1 MVCNVCQFK
10 TKGIKKF
17 KNHIRKHSEKQISY
31 PCYGETT
38 LDDSNQKFHIQSKH
52 ETSNGNRNSNLV
64 NGDEEMHDTN
74 KEHLPFQKENG
85 SGDGSNHFNL
95 ETNLNMHRDN
105 AINCGME
112 ENLKQMMLI
121 KGDNQIKRLQ
131 DPESSESAFILQDD
145 AEKGRVDIKQLYSKV
160 KMKRKGFFCNLC
172 FKTFPRFGIFLEH
185 RNLCKQRCLILCCN
199 CQMKFRWKSKYLH
212 HRVQCKLSING
223 QIGPGMNKFCLR
235 TMNGFHQLDNIEN
248 LEGNKDAPRLSGV
261 ILNVGL
267 LEDVTTNSTS
277 TERNDRSIHHSP
289 LVSQDHILNITDK
302 TTEVNPENGN
312 DTISSDFHD
321 LSSNHDTQK
330 TVETVVILDRQLPY
344 QEISKPSEKENDEFS
359 TSDLNKHTVGHENRK
374 ERLLSNDVQNSALK
388 TQTENQDS
396 NVQKSHITADKS
408 IDTSVTKNCIDL
420 SCVKEEPLDSMEQL
434 TPAEQVSLVLGSNQ
448 HSILTLPEQPAH
460 LEKSMMEVQS
470 LTNTFTHGKDFF
482 NSFLDDG
489 ETTVKCEECGEIFK
503 RKAYLKEHIEGKHGG
518 DMRYSCDCGKKFK
531 WRSSLGNHRKHC
543 YEALM
548 SVLPNEGQVQGQNVS
563 VIDFSQC
570 GIPHFNMQNEW
581 LQEIEKLSQS
591 DMFARKPVAEFGQG
605 CRQRSLS
612 TPEKTP
618 SENQNEYLQRRKSE
632 SICKTD
638 GTVEQSSS
646 LRINTSLVK
655 PLADALSKYKLKP
668 PVLPPDVNHKE
679 IITSAFVKEQ
689 NRAALNT
696 NSESSINSNGVVDLT
711 FDQNSSRKIG
721 SDLTLN
727 DNIISSSRRLG
738 CIPADISRI
747 NLQTKSSESVQQNY
761 PQQRRKSLHN
771 QQSDSLACNFC
782 KENFES
788 TSELERH
795 KLFCKHLQDT
805 CSVCGKTFQHRAE
818 LVNHLLTYHGNDEI
832 YTCFCRFRSSS
843 WNLFEKH
850 CGKCEEFKNQSANL
864 LSIDKSTK
872 LGRDTS
878 LSTHQLVKDN
888 AEKKTRPSLDV
899 QTRSNHN
906 LPVNEGQ
913 EIDTFHQISNP
924 LLSQQKSLSVIGS
937 SKNQLINLSQSQ
949 HVINKK
955 ISSEKSTHGQ
965 ESSKLDGQS
974 SDRHLNTS
982 LGNLSKGQPRPSAN
996 TWSTNKAYLSTAN
1009 QQISVSNSEAFLHSQ
1024 IEDVLEHQY
1033 WSKSNTHESR
1043 SSTHSSSKK
1052 QKIAQ
1057 NPSQNNQDV
1066 KLQSHITQKLPTISS
1081 FVTSS
1086 EKQTIQTIPNR
1097 MVSQIDLNHSTKTN
1111 SNEQTRV
1118 KKDVYVCTFCGNIY
1132 NNIEKFSEH
1141 NQIHHENKWILQENQ
1156 NIESKPI
1163 WVPPEEKTLSKTAV
1177 DIAMDKARQLPIKM
1191 GEFVCHLCG
1200 DKFAAKAY
1208 LKEHIGGK
1216 HGTVDRYKC
1225 PCGLR
1230 FKWRSSLGIHQKKCP
1245 KSNRRTYNRW
1255 NSS

>member
-1 MVCNVCQFK
+1 
-10 TKGIKKF
+10 
-17 KNHIRKHSEKQISY
+17 
-31 PCYGETT
+31 
-38 LDDSNQKFHIQSKH
+38 
-52 ETSNGNRNSNLV
+52 
-64 NGDEEMHDTN
+64 
-74 KEHLPFQKENG
+74 
-85 SGDGSNHFNL
+85 
-95 ETNLNMHRDN
+95 
-105 AINCGME
+105 
-112 ENLKQMMLI
+112 
-121 KGDNQIKRLQ
+121 
-131 DPESSESAFILQDD
+131 
-145 AEKGRVDIKQLYSKV
+145 
-160 KMKRKGFFCNLC
+160 
-172 FKTFPRFGIFLEH
+172 
-185 RNLCKQRCLILCCN
+185 
-199 CQMKFRWKSKYLH
+199 MKFRWKSKYLH
-212 HRVQCKLSING
+212 HRVQCKLSMNN
-223 QIGPGMNKFCLR
+223 QIGQGMNKFCLK
-235 TMNGFHQLDNIEN
+235 TMNGIHQLDNIEN
-248 LEGNKDAPRLSGV
+248 FEGNKDAPRLSGV

-267 LEDVTTNSTS
+267 LEDVITNSTS
-277 TERNDRSIHHSP
+277 TERNERSIHHSP
-289 LVSQDHILNITDK
+289 LVSQDRTLNITDK

-312 DTISSDFHD
+312 DTISSDFHY

-344 QEISKPSEKENDEFS
+344 QEISKPSEKENDEFT
-359 TSDLNKHTVGHENRK
+359 TSDLNKHTVGHEKSK
-374 ERLLSNDVQNSALK
+374 ERLLSSNDQNSVLK
-388 TQTENQDS
+388 TQTENQDL
-396 NVQKSHITADKS
+396 NVQKRHITVDKN
-408 IDTSVTKNCIDL
+408 IDTCVMKNCIDL
-420 SCVKEEPLDSMEQL
+420 SCVKEEPLDSMEQP
-434 TPAEQVSLVLGSNQ
+434 TPAGQVSLVLGSNQ
-448 HSILTLPEQPAH
+448 HSTLTLPSQPAH

-470 LTNTFTHGKDFF
+470 ITNTFTHGKDFF

-503 RKAYLKEHIEGKHGG
+503 RKAYLKEHVEGKHGG

-531 WRSSLGNHRKHC
+531 WRSSLVTIGKHC

-548 SVLPNEGQVQGQNVS
+548 SILPNEVQVQGQNVS

-591 DMFARKPVAEFGQG
+591 DMFARKPVTEFGQG

-668 PVLPPDVNHKE
+668 PVLPPGVNHNE

-696 NSESSINSNGVVDLT
+696 NSESSINSNGVIDLT

-738 CIPADISRI
+738 GIPADISRI

-771 QQSDSLACNFC
+771 QQSDSQACNFC

-864 LSIDKSTK
+864 LSIDKNTK

-888 AEKKTRPSLDV
+888 SENKNRPSLDV

-906 LPVNEGQ
+906 LPVNERQ
-913 EIDTFHQISNP
+913 EMDTFHQISNP
-924 LLSQQKSLSVIGS
+924 LLSQQKSLSGIGS

-955 ISSEKSTHGQ
+955 ISSEKSTHDQ

-982 LGNLSKGQPRPSAN
+982 LGSLSKGQPRPSAN

-1009 QQISVSNSEAFLHSQ
+1009 QQISVSNSEVFLHSQ
-1024 IEDVLEHQY
+1024 IEDVLEHQ
-1033 WSKSNTHESR
+1033 SRSNTHESR

-1086 EKQTIQTIPNR
+1086 EKQKIQTIPNR
-1097 MVSQIDLNHSTKTN
+1097 MVSHIDHSTKTN
-1111 SNEQTRV
+1111 SNEQTRP
-1118 KKDVYVCTFCGNIY
+1118 KKDVYVCTYCGNIY

-1163 WVPPEEKTLSKTAV
+1163 WVPPEEK
-1177 DIAMDKARQLPIKM
+1177 
-1191 GEFVCHLCG
+1191 
-1200 DKFAAKAY
+1200 
-1208 LKEHIGGK
+1208 
-1216 HGTVDRYKC
+1216 
-1225 PCGLR
+1225 PC
-1230 FKWRSSLGIHQKKCP
+1230 QKLL
-1245 KSNRRTYNRW
+1245 
-1255 NSS
+1255 